1 VGIDA
6 IPGSGGAADEPPRLI
21 SRTPV
26 TRYRAAPP
34 TSTARSISTAS
45 PAHSATSRANVTCS
59 RSTVTVQ
66 PSATNRPRSAERSGP
81 TSPGG
86 VSGFAATKASMSRVG
101 RSIAPSARS
110 ADPPG

>member
-45 PAHSATSRANVTCS
+45 PARSATSRANVTCS
-59 RSTVTVQ
+59 RSTVTV
-66 PSATNRPRSAERSGP
+66 TNRPRSAERSGP